1 MDCRITRPVTGGTVK
16 AIPSKS
22 AAHRLMIAAGLSG
35 LSLEGRADGLSQDIS
50 ATKDCIE
57 VLLRNREDAD
67 VRGTGEGDTIR
78 RMNCRES
85 GSTLRF
91 MVPVAAAIGGF
102 SEFAAEGRLPERPME
117 PLKLQL
123 EAHGCTMSG
132 PGENPIRV
140 EGKLEAGV
148 YEIPGDVSSQYVTGL
163 LMALPL
169 LEGDSEIVVDGVLQS
184 RPYVNMTLDTLAKA
198 GIAFYEETREGASGS
213 CGLQTVFRVPGGQK
227 YSLPAKYIDEIEGD
241 WSNGAFWIVMD
252 AVSRMGAGAVAN
264 AGNNSE
270 GGAGGREFAGIDCLG
285 LDSDS
290 AQGDKEIVRWLS
302 ILEHDETVDIDV
314 GDIPDLVPILS
325 VLASARRKG
334 AVTNIVNGARLRY
347 KESDRLK
354 AVTEVMRALGG
365 DIIEKEDSL
374 VIKGVETLSGGTVPG
389 HNDHRIVMM
398 AAAAACISLG
408 DVVIT
413 GCEAV
418 NKSYPKFFED
428 YVSLGGEV
436 TCL

>member
-35 LSLEGRADGLSQDIS
+35 LSLEGRAEGLSRDIS

-57 VLLRNREDAD
+57 VLLGNREGAD
-67 VRGTGEGDTIR
+67 VAGAGKGDTIR

-91 MVPVAAAIGGF
+91 MVPVAAAIGGC

-169 LEGDSEIVVDGVLQS
+169 LEGDSEIVIDGILQS
-184 RPYVNMTLDTLAKA
+184 RPYVDMTLDTLAKA
-198 GIAFYEETREGASGS
+198 GIAFYEETREETSGS
-213 CGLQTVFRVPGGQK
+213 GGIQTVFRVPGSQK
-227 YSLPAKYIDEIEGD
+227 YRLPERYIDEIEGD

-252 AVSRMGAGAVAN
+252 AVSRMGAGA
-264 AGNNSE
+264 
-270 GGAGGREFAGIDCLG
+270 GGRAFAGIECLG

-374 VIKGVETLSGGTVPG
+374 AIKGVETLSGGTVPG

-418 NKSYPKFFED
+418 SKSYPKFFED

>member
-198 GIAFYEETREGASGS
+198 GIAFY
-213 CGLQTVFRVPGGQK
+213 
-227 YSLPAKYIDEIEGD
+227 
-241 WSNGAFWIVMD
+241 
-252 AVSRMGAGAVAN
+252 
-264 AGNNSE
+264 
-270 GGAGGREFAGIDCLG
+270 
-285 LDSDS
+285 
-290 AQGDKEIVRWLS
+290 
-302 ILEHDETVDIDV
+302 
-314 GDIPDLVPILS
+314 
-325 VLASARRKG
+325 
-334 AVTNIVNGARLRY
+334 
-347 KESDRLK
+347 
-354 AVTEVMRALGG
+354 
-365 DIIEKEDSL
+365 
-374 VIKGVETLSGGTVPG
+374 
-389 HNDHRIVMM
+389 
-398 AAAAACISLG
+398 
-408 DVVIT
+408 
-413 GCEAV
+413 
-418 NKSYPKFFED
+418 
-428 YVSLGGEV
+428 
-436 TCL
+436 

>member
-1 MDCRITRPVTGGTVK
+1 
-16 AIPSKS
+16 
-22 AAHRLMIAAGLSG
+22 
-35 LSLEGRADGLSQDIS
+35 
-50 ATKDCIE
+50 
-57 VLLRNREDAD
+57 
-67 VRGTGEGDTIR
+67 
-78 RMNCRES
+78 
-85 GSTLRF
+85 
-91 MVPVAAAIGGF
+91 
-102 SEFAAEGRLPERPME
+102 
-117 PLKLQL
+117 
-123 EAHGCTMSG
+123 
-132 PGENPIRV
+132 
-140 EGKLEAGV
+140 
-148 YEIPGDVSSQYVTGL
+148 
-163 LMALPL
+163 
-169 LEGDSEIVVDGVLQS
+169 
-184 RPYVNMTLDTLAKA
+184 
-198 GIAFYEETREGASGS
+198 
-213 CGLQTVFRVPGGQK
+213 
-227 YSLPAKYIDEIEGD
+227 
-241 WSNGAFWIVMD
+241 MD

>member
-1 MDCRITRPVTGGTVK
+1 MDCRITRPVSGGTVK

-50 ATKDCIE
+50 ATKDCLE
-57 VLLRNREDAD
+57 VLL
-67 VRGTGEGDTIR
+67 GEAEIKE
-78 RMNCRES
+78 MNCRES

-91 MVPVAAAIGGF
+91 MVPVAAALGGCSRF
-102 SEFAAEGRLPERPME
+102 TAEGRLPERPIE

-123 EAHGCTMSG
+123 EAHGCTMS
-132 PGENPIRV
+132 PRGENPIRV
-140 EGKLEAGV
+140 EGKLQAGM

-169 LEGDSEIVVDGVLQS
+169 CSGDSEIVIDGILQS

-198 GIAFYEETREGASGS
+198 GVAVHEELRAGAGDSERI
-213 CGLQTVFRVPGGQK
+213 QTVFRVPGNQK
-227 YSLPAKYIDEIEGD
+227 YCLPEKYIDNIEGD
-241 WSNGAFWIVMD
+241 WSNGAFWLVMD
-252 AVSRMGAGAVAN
+252 AVSRIRAPKK
-264 AGNNSE
+264 SE
-270 GGAGGREFAGIDCLG
+270 GIEFAGIECLG
-285 LDSDS
+285 LDGES
-290 AQGDKEIVRWLS
+290 AQGDKAICRWLS
-302 ILEHDETVDIDV
+302 ITDTDEAVDIDV
-314 GDIPDLVPILS
+314 ADIPDLVPILS
-325 VLASARRKG
+325 VLASARKKG
-334 AVTNIVNGARLRY
+334 AVTRIVNARRLRY

-354 AVTEVMRALGG
+354 AVSEVMNGLGADIDELEDAL
-365 DIIEKEDSL
+365 IIR
-374 VIKGVETLSGGTVPG
+374 GVETLAGGTADG
-389 HNDHRIVMM
+389 YNDHRIVMM
-398 AAAAACISLG
+398 AAAAACISRG
-408 DVVIT
+408 DVVIK